1 MPKVSVI
8 IPNYNHASY
17 LRQRV
22 DSVLAQTFQDFELI
36 LLDDFSSDES
46 REVIDSYAGLE
57 RVKIVLNSANGGSV
71 FKQWNKGLRIASGE
85 YVWIA
90 ESDDYAAPEFLK
102 TLVGILDANAEVG
115 LAFCDS
121 WRVSDGK
128 EEEARGLW
136 YGEFAS
142 LYGRDF
148 IEEGRGYVCR
158 QMAFFGTIPN
168 ASAVVFRRS
177 VAEQFGYANEGYRLA
192 GDWLFWLNLLARS
205 DLAYSSRRMNYYRH
219 HLQTARQK
227 HSKDGVL
234 LEESL
239 KIVDFIFSNFPLDQA
254 ARRKIRNCWSEWYI
268 ETMIS
273 RKSDLPPE
281 RLQALPALARRID
294 PLVDVRFFLRVSGLR
309 RLLSLL
315 NRGLQ
320 KIHILKN
327 GK

>member
-22 DSVLAQTFQDFELI
+22 DSVLAQTFQDFEVI
-36 LLDDFSSDES
+36 LLDDCSTDES
-46 REVIDSYAGLE
+46 LEVIESYAGLE

-71 FKQWNKGLRIASGE
+71 FKQWNKGLRMAGGE

-90 ESDDYAAPEFLK
+90 ESDDYASPEFLE
-102 TLVGILDANAEVG
+102 TLVGILEKNSNLG

-121 WRVSDGK
+121 WRVADGK
-128 EEEARGLW
+128 EEEARERW
-136 YGEFAS
+136 YGEFAT
-142 LYGRDF
+142 LYERDF
-148 IEEGRGYVCR
+148 FEEGRRYVCR

-168 ASAVVFRRS
+168 ASAVVFRRFI
-177 VAEQFGYANEGYRLA
+177 AEQFGYANESYRLA
-192 GDWLFWLNLLARS
+192 GDWLFWLNLMARS
-205 DLAYSSRRMNYYRH
+205 DIAYSSSRMNYYRH

-239 KIVDFIFSNFPLDQA
+239 KIVDFIFSNFPLDHA
-254 ARRKIRNCWSEWYI
+254 ARKKIRTCWSEWFI
-268 ETMIS
+268 EIMIS
-273 RKSDLPPE
+273 RKSDLPTE
-281 RLQALPALARRID
+281 RLRALPALARRID
-294 PLVDVRFFLRVSGLR
+294 PLVDFRYFTRVGGLR
-309 RLLSLL
+309 RILSSLS
-315 NRGLQ
+315 RVLQ
-320 KIHILKN
+320 EIYILKN